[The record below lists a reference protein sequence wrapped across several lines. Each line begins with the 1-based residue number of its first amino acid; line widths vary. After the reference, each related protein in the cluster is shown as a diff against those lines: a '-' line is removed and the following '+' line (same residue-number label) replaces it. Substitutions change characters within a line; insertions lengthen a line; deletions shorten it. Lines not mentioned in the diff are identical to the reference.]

1 MASPSVLQSQQ
12 SVSQAAPAGKVAAIV
27 GAAAETTGMWAME
40 PQEVLSLFPRAPALV
55 RVTQGRIWATLN
67 GPHSG
72 PANAWGDVFLEPGQV
87 LQVPAG
93 QRLVLESLAGRGEAA
108 ACFDWLPA
116 STLSPWQQAVG
127 QPLAELRQSLG
138 GATRAAGHLVQGLG
152 RLAWLGVSGRGR
164 APALDACQAA
174 RIR

>member
-12 SVSQAAPAGKVAAIV
+12 SVQSVAATGKDAGS
-27 GAAAETTGMWAME
+27 GAAIGMWAME
-40 PQEVLSLFPRAPALV
+40 PQEVLSLSPRTACV
-55 RVTQGRIWATLN
+55 FRVTRGRIWATLS

-72 PANAWGDVFLEPGQV
+72 PANAWGDVFLAPGQA
-87 LQVPAG
+87 LHVPAG
-93 QRLVLESLAGRGEAA
+93 QRLVLESLAGRSEAA

-127 QPLAELRQSLG
+127 LPLAELRQSLG

-152 RLAWLGVSGRGR
+152 RLAWRGATGRGQVS
-164 APALDACQAA
+164 ALDACLDA
-174 RIR
+174 RAR

>member
-12 SVSQAAPAGKVAAIV
+12 SVQSVAATGKDAGS
-27 GAAAETTGMWAME
+27 GAAIGMWAME
-40 PQEVLSLFPRAPALV
+40 PQEVLSLFPHAPAVV

-93 QRLVLESLAGRGEAA
+93 QRLVLESLAGRSEAA

-152 RLAWLGVSGRGR
+152 RLAWRGATGRGQ
-164 APALDACQAA
+164 ASALDACLDA
-174 RIR
+174 RAR

>member
-12 SVSQAAPAGKVAAIV
+12 SVSQAAPAGKAAVAAK
-27 GAAAETTGMWAME
+27 TGMWAME
-40 PQEVLSLFPRAPALV
+40 PCEVLSLFPRAPALV
-55 RVTQGRIWATLN
+55 RVTHGRIWATLS

-108 ACFDWLPA
+108 ACFDWLLA

-138 GATRAAGHLVQGLG
+138 GATRATGRLVLGLG
-152 RLAWLGVSGRGR
+152 RLAWVGVSGRGR
-164 APALDACQAA
+164 APVLDDCQAA
-174 RIR
+174 SVR

>member
-12 SVSQAAPAGKVAAIV
+12 SVQSVAATGKDAGSVAAI
-27 GAAAETTGMWAME
+27 GMWAME
-40 PQEVLSLFPRAPALV
+40 PQEVLSLFPHAPAVV

-127 QPLAELRQSLG
+127 QPLAELRESLG
-138 GATRAAGHLVQGLG
+138 AAARAAARLAQGLG
-152 RLAWLGVSGRGR
+152 RLVWGRR
-164 APALDACQAA
+164 PLATAP
-174 RIR
+174 R

>member
-12 SVSQAAPAGKVAAIV
+12 SVQSVAATGKDAGSVAAI
-27 GAAAETTGMWAME
+27 GMWAME
-40 PQEVLSLFPRAPALV
+40 PQEVLSLSPRTASV
-55 RVTQGRIWATLN
+55 FRVTRGRIWATLS

-72 PANAWGDVFLEPGQV
+72 PANAWGDVFLVPGQA
-87 LQVPAG
+87 LHVPAG

-108 ACFDWLPA
+108 ACFDWVPA
-116 STLSPWQQAVG
+116 STMSPWQQSVG
-127 QPLAELRQSLG
+127 EPLADLRQSLG
-138 GATRAAGHLVQGLG
+138 GATRAAAHLVQGLG